1 MASYKLQFTGNALS
15 KWSFLRAVFRIVSFR
30 SKGDYRRSKELLA
43 NYFDRSPEQIFLFG
57 AGRMSVYN
65 LLKSINVKADDE
77 VIVAGYTC
85 VVLTNAVKFAG
96 CKVRYVDIDINSLN
110 LDTSAVINAV
120 SDKTK
125 AIIVPHNFGIPYEDI
140 QKLKSQFPNVIIIED
155 VAHTFGSEA
164 GSMKCGTIGD
174 AGFFSLEYS
183 KPLSSGLGGLM
194 IINNKDLLEN
204 FDKSYRTLSFMSFGM
219 AFKIYLTFRAYVLL
233 ASKRTMFWQQKA
245 LAVLS
250 KLNLIYRTSE
260 KEVQGELPEN
270 YPVKLRPFL
279 ATFLYVQLQ
288 NIDRINEQKREIVQR
303 LDKAFLDFEDIVHYP
318 LRNNVLVRYPIV
330 FKERVPT
337 DKVQKIIQDGFAKG
351 YNFGVW
357 FNDVVHPQGSFRY
370 CYNENSCATGE
381 FVANHIVNLP
391 VNISYPLSDQH
402 LEEIK
407 MIFRDNGIK

>member
-1 MASYKLQFTGNALS
+1 MANYKLQFTGNALN
-15 KWSFLRAVFRIVSFR
+15 KWSFVRAVFRILTFR
-30 SKGDYRRSKELLA
+30 AKGDLRRSKELIA
-43 NYFDRSPEQIFLFG
+43 EYFNRSPEQIFLFG

-65 LLKSINVKADDE
+65 LLRSMDVKSDDE

-96 CKVRYVDIDINSLN
+96 CKVKYVDIDINTLN

-120 SDKTK
+120 TDKTK

-140 QKLKSQFPNVIIIED
+140 QKLKSEFPNVIIIED
-155 VAHTFGSEA
+155 VAHTFGSEH

-183 KPLSSGLGGLM
+183 KPLSSGLGGFM
-194 IINNKDLLEN
+194 IINNKELLN
-204 FDKSYRTLSFMSFGM
+204 RFDDEYRSLPFMSFGM
-219 AFKIYLTFRAYVLL
+219 AFKIYLTLRLYVLF

-250 KLNLIYRTSE
+250 RLNLIYRTSE
-260 KEVQGELPEN
+260 KEIKGELPDN

-279 ATFLYVQLQ
+279 SSFLYVQLQ
-288 NIDRINEQKREIVQR
+288 SLTAINHKKRMIIDQF
-303 LDKAFLDFEDIVHYP
+303 DKAFSEFNDIIHYP
-318 LRNNVLVRYPIV
+318 VKNHVLVRYPIV
-330 FKERVPT
+330 FKESVSGEQ
-337 DKVQKIIQDGFAKG
+337 VQKLIQEGLTKG

-357 FNDVVHPQGSFRY
+357 FNDVVHPKGSYRY
-370 CYNENSCATGE
+370 CYNENSCNTGE

-391 VNISYPLSDQH
+391 VNVSYPLSAEH
-402 LEEIK
+402 LNEIK
-407 MIFRDNGIK
+407 SIFRENGIN